1 MNPAGTGESKS
12 QAIDKMG
19 GSVELE
25 GTTLTVPAGALPDG
39 QTITVTSS
47 TGPGTSGSA
56 MLNLTPGVHELR
68 ADARSMFT
76 GQVASRT
83 ISITVY

>member
-1 MNPAGTGESKS
+1 
-12 QAIDKMG
+12 
-19 GSVELE
+19 
-25 GTTLTVPAGALPDG
+25 
-39 QTITVTSS
+39 
-47 TGPGTSGSA
+47 